1 LIVALTDWVVKGGA
15 PPPSVYPR
23 LDQGQLARPDHRAM
37 GFPLIP
43 GRPLPDNLI
52 NPLFD
57 YDFGPEFKY
66 GDLSGSMTFQP
77 PVIKRVLPMLVPKV
91 DADGNETSGVPS
103 PLHQAPLGSY
113 LGWNV
118 TRAGFYKGRGCG
130 FAGGFIPFAKTK
142 AERLATG
149 DPRLSLE
156 ERYHDHAGYVAA
168 VKKAVES
175 LLRRRF
181 LLPEDAERLVR
192 QADEGDV
199 LR

>member
-1 LIVALTDWVVKGGA
+1 
-15 PPPSVYPR
+15 
-23 LDQGQLARPDHRAM
+23 M
-37 GFPLIP
+37 
-43 GRPLPDNLI
+43 PLPDNLI

-66 GDLSGSMTFQP
+66 GDLSGLMTLQP

-118 TRAGFYKGRGCG
+118 TRAGFYKGRVCG

-168 VKKAVES
+168 VKMAVGR
-175 LLRRRF
+175 LLSRRF

-192 QADEGDV
+192 QADESGI

>member
-1 LIVALTDWVVKGGA
+1 
-15 PPPSVYPR
+15 
-23 LDQGQLARPDHRAM
+23 
-37 GFPLIP
+37 
-43 GRPLPDNLI
+43 
-52 NPLFD
+52 
-57 YDFGPEFKY
+57 
-66 GDLSGSMTFQP
+66 
-77 PVIKRVLPMLVPKV
+77 MLVPKV